1 MCALSHTPFGSAGM
15 HHDSLCQTTSPLT
28 TMITVVEGDCILHLY
43 AKLRDD
49 VIKYLSTVTL
59 KHSAQPEVKLS
70 LFVKTDGYEKLKYEA
85 RRKVFAGR
93 LSMGQTTHCMTK
105 GQRPNG
111 LVRH

>member
-1 MCALSHTPFGSAGM
+1 MSDHF
-15 HHDSLCQTTSPLT
+15 TTYNDDNSGW
-28 TMITVVEGDCILHLY
+28 GDCILHFY

-85 RRKVFAGR
+85 RRKVFASR
-93 LSMGQTTHCMTK
+93 LSKGQTTHGIRR
-105 GQRPNG
+105 GQWPNG
-111 LVRH
+111 LYVALNSHDHKYDVK